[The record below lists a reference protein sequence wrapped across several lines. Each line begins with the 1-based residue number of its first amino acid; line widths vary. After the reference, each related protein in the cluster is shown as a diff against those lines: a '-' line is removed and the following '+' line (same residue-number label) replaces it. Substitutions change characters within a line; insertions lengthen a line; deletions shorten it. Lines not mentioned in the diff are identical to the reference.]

1 MHSSMVFDN
10 YKGSIQTLYT
20 TPLLLKST
28 GLGFKNNS
36 SWTSLVVQLL
46 RFPASTTRVKCS
58 IPGQRNMA
66 LHRTAKKKKKAIVDL
81 EGKKKKINLNKF

>member
-1 MHSSMVFDN
+1 MHSSTVFDN

-36 SWTSLVVQLL
+36 WTSLVVQLL
-46 RFPASTTRVKCS
+46 RLSASTTGVKCS
-58 IPGQRNMA
+58 IPGQQTMA
-66 LHRTAKKKKKAIVDL
+66 LHRIAKKKK
-81 EGKKKKINLNKF
+81 NK

>member
-1 MHSSMVFDN
+1 MHSSTVFDN

-58 IPGQRNMA
+58 IPGQQTMA
-66 LHRTAKKKKKAIVDL
+66 LHRTDKKKKAIVDL
-81 EGKKKKINLNKF
+81 EGKKKKENQFK